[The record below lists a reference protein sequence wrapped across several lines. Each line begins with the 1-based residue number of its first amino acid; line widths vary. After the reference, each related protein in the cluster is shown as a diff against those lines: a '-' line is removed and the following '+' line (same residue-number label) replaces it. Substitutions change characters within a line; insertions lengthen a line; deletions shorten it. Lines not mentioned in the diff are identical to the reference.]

1 VSVAAPA
8 EQIVAMSEGQG
19 RTGGGS
25 GDLGGAAERGGV
37 RRRRDSSGGVI
48 ARAESA
54 VERNQVG
61 LVMMIS
67 YSEEDRG

>member
-1 VSVAAPA
+1 MSVAASA

-25 GDLGGAAERGGV
+25 GDLGGAAERGV